1 MSLDAQAVQ
10 LILNDIEVQYQTGQ
24 MDITQKLKKMIG
36 EVECHISDN
45 KDNSLSMYSDK
56 ELSSYEKAEKML
68 RYLERI
74 ECFKNTLDLFVR
86 WPWHGYKT
94 LLWLLNLNE
103 SRDENETKI
112 QCNKWTIGGNR

>member
-10 LILNDIEVQYQTGQ
+10 LILNNIEAQYQNGLI
-24 MDITQKLKKMIG
+24 DITQKLKKMIG
-36 EVECHISDN
+36 EVELHISNN

-74 ECFKNTLDLFVR
+74 ECFKNKLDLFVR

-112 QCNKWTIGGNR
+112 QCNKWTIGENR